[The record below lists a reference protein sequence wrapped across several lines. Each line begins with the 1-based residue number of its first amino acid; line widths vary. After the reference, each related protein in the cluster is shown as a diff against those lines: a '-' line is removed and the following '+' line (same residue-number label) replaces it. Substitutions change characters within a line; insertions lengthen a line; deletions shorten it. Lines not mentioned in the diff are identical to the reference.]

1 MAKSRVIGLG
11 AIFLVVLLALMM
23 VPRSGAAADRQLI
36 KLRMVAGHPNTE
48 GTIWVKS
55 LEDFYCREAEK
66 RVLSKTKKY
75 ELKIT
80 GYYGGTLAKIPEV
93 FQTIQNGIADI
104 GFTMPL
110 FEMSKLELFNFS
122 MWIPFTPPELPI
134 VIEAAQKTYDHFP
147 VFNKILAK
155 YNQIRVGFGLSV
167 QPSYQLITKFP
178 IRTMEDLKGKKI
190 GHGGPMLPW
199 LSALGATSV
208 QLPYP
213 SVYTSMDTG
222 VIDGYAMPASII
234 VGYKIY
240 DVGKYMTIVNLAG
253 TTANNGILTAN
264 INSWRRIPKEVQ
276 DILIEVS
283 KEYTWDMCKRNQEA
297 EKKALTTLE
306 ANGVQIYRL
315 PENEKIRWAKTLD
328 DARVLAKNIAACEA
342 NGYPAEQVV
351 RFYVSE
357 LKKAGYKF
365 PYDLTIK

>member
-1 MAKSRVIGLG
+1 
-11 AIFLVVLLALMM
+11 
-23 VPRSGAAADRQLI
+23 
-36 KLRMVAGHPNTE
+36 
-48 GTIWVKS
+48 
-55 LEDFYCREAEK
+55 
-66 RVLSKTKKY
+66 
-75 ELKIT
+75 
-80 GYYGGTLAKIPEV
+80 
-93 FQTIQNGIADI
+93 
-104 GFTMPL
+104 
-110 FEMSKLELFNFS
+110 